1 MPPVVYTV
9 DPVLAA
15 IVAGEI
21 LGVVVAHPFSI
32 LLPPRGMVR
41 DFREQA
47 VGAHHLSYKPIIPGA
62 MDVERNSLH
71 VLTKRLGETERFSLK
86 LFVNLITRTPL
97 GPILLFLDER
107 LTKDSEVME
116 V

>member
-1 MPPVVYTV
+1 MPPVVYIV

-62 MDVERNSLH
+62 MDVERNALH
-71 VLTKRLGETERFSLK
+71 VLAERLCETERFPLK
-86 LFVNLITRTPL
+86 VFVDLIARTPL
-97 GPILLFLDER
+97 GSILSFLDER
-107 LTKDSEVME
+107 LAEDSELME